1 MSTAAFSDLAQT
13 HLKYGTYQQ
22 AVECYQK
29 AIWHN
34 PNLAEAHSGLGLAYL
49 MLLRY
54 VPAISAQE
62 RAIKLKPE
70 MAQAHASL
78 GITYLRQSK
87 QKEAVSHYRRAIQLK
102 PELIEAQCTWAEIY
116 FRQRDYQ
123 AAEQHYQNAL
133 QFQPKHTQALIG
145 LAKLYGQDE
154 TKLDQAAEAAKKAV
168 QLQYSALNLNIL
180 SWIYHKKGR
189 YSLAEEAIQRAIALD
204 PTNLLYNVA
213 CNTYKNQTRIAESH
227 LVKMKWLRLFGV

>member
-34 PNLAEAHSGLGLAYL
+34 ANLAEAHSGLGLAYL

-54 VPAISAQE
+54 VPAIW
-62 RAIKLKPE
+62 AIKLKPE

-78 GITYLRQSK
+78 GLTYLRQSK

-102 PELIEAQCTWAEIY
+102 PELVEAQCTLAEIY

-123 AAEQHYQNAL
+123 ATEQHYQNAL

-154 TKLDQAAEAAKKAV
+154 TKLDQAV
-168 QLQYSALNLNIL
+168 
-180 SWIYHKKGR
+180 
-189 YSLAEEAIQRAIALD
+189 
-204 PTNLLYNVA
+204 
-213 CNTYKNQTRIAESH
+213 
-227 LVKMKWLRLFGV
+227 